1 MVVVG
6 IVFFCLLVMVMV
18 VVGIVFFCLLVMV
31 MVVVG
36 MVFLSASH
44 GSGWYGFFVC

>member
-6 IVFFCLLVMVMV
+6 MVFLSASH
-18 VVGIVFFCLLVMV
+18 GNGSGWYGFCLLVMV

-36 MVFLSASH
+36 MVF
-44 GSGWYGFFVC
+44 VC